1 MHNLSADPTHIIR
14 SLQLVTNNHFPAK
27 LILPITTEGHKSL
40 QIPHKHFDEFKMKL
54 THQHQPIKDKKI
66 HASSIESPLVI
77 GVNLIYNAATDAYIF
92 DPS

>member
-1 MHNLSADPTHIIR
+1 M
-14 SLQLVTNNHFPAK
+14 VVK
-27 LILPITTEGHKSL
+27 HK
-40 QIPHKHFDEFKMKL
+40 IPKIMP
-54 THQHQPIKDKKI
+54 QKDKKI